1 MAQFPSLDLL
11 TEVDELAMCAEG
23 KGVENSFHFLFHDD
37 LDCSLSGRPATDMFL
52 DDSML
57 AVDSSSNVL
66 LGDPLFNLSD
76 PNEMHFLQPPNFGS
90 NPETLIPVSLPADS
104 TTEPATSDLA
114 RSQAEEKEEEVT
126 EELDPQNSQH
136 DVSKA
141 TPELDR
147 PSYVASNKSEGGRS
161 GTVRIVVNTS
171 ASSPGEM
178 VAPAILPNPSH
189 NLVKIPKGS
198 PSSQA
203 IRVKRISSSGRNGA
217 AKAEQL
223 ARPRARPHACNR
235 QQSSGGVCETS
246 EPTSESED
254 ASPPRSPVSSE
265 TLAVDSSPFWSL
277 RSRRPSVSSVASEL
291 GMKRKAYE
299 LEPLSDPQMER
310 CRKNALNAKK
320 NREMKKAH
328 VTELERKV
336 LDVSRERDQLAGENE
351 SLREANVRLEEQV
364 KHLRNL
370 LENQSPLAAL
380 IGKLSPASVVLGEAP
395 TGEDDDKI
403 ISSGMCLHVDG
414 QEATIEYCAYC
425 AKKAGK
431 KLKL

>member
-11 TEVDELAMCAEG
+11 TEVDELAMCAE
-23 KGVENSFHFLFHDD
+23 
-37 LDCSLSGRPATDMFL
+37 
-52 DDSML
+52 
-57 AVDSSSNVL
+57 
-66 LGDPLFNLSD
+66 
-76 PNEMHFLQPPNFGS
+76 
-90 NPETLIPVSLPADS
+90 ADS

-203 IRVKRISSSGRNGA
+203 IRVKRISSSGRNDA

>member
-37 LDCSLSGRPATDMFL
+37 SLDCSLSDRPATDGMFL

-76 PNEMHFLQPPNFGS
+76 PNELHFLQPPNLGS

-104 TTEPATSDLA
+104 TTTTTDPTTTTSQLA
-114 RSQAEEKEEEVT
+114 GSQPEEE
-126 EELDPQNSQH
+126 EEDPLELDPPNSRH

-141 TPELDR
+141 TPESDH
-147 PSYVASNKSEGGRS
+147 STYVTSNGSEGGRS
-161 GTVRIVVNTS
+161 GTVRIIVNTS
-171 ASSPGEM
+171 ANSPDEM

-198 PSSQA
+198 LCSQA
-203 IRVKRISSSGRNGA
+203 IRVKRTVSSGGRNDA

-223 ARPRARPHACNR
+223 VRPRARAHPCNR
-235 QQSSGGVCETS
+235 QQRVVGSVRKISET
-246 EPTSESED
+246 TSESGD
-254 ASPPRSPVSSE
+254 ALLPRSPVSSE
-265 TLAVDSSPFWSL
+265 SLAMDSSPFWSL
-277 RSRRPSVSSVASEL
+277 RSRRPSVSSVASES
-291 GMKRKAYE
+291 GTKRKAYE

-328 VTELERKV
+328 VTHLERKV

-403 ISSGMCLHVDG
+403 ISSASGR
-414 QEATIEYCAYC
+414 
-425 AKKAGK
+425 
-431 KLKL
+431 